1 MKNIIK
7 TLIVMLTSVSLFGL
21 ANAGEVGVS
30 GTAKATYNIESGG
43 INAGKGLGITNE
55 LNFTAS
61 GETDAGYTW
70 SYSMELDPGATSA
83 ASETT
88 GTNTQSAQNDDTKLT
103 LTTPYG
109 TVGVFISEG
118 GLDVEDA
125 ASQSA
130 YSRPTD
136 MGGSDG
142 TVDNFTIDAYNNVQY
157 HTPADLIP
165 FGGSFK
171 IAHATDL
178 DAYGSGNNAGG
189 TGQGADGIGIDGYV
203 GRSATEMQVT
213 FDAIPMADGLKV
225 GASYFEFDEQGA
237 DGAKIDATAESGAYY
252 ATYSIGNVSLGYSK
266 GFKQLLVSDNANG
279 GSPGTLVDHYDQTN
293 QSIAY
298 AVNDDLTISYEREE
312 SKAAYLD
319 DTNNADVTQ
328 KSTGIQL
335 AYNLGGMT
343 LAVSRNSHVNPSY
356 SETATDIDQTL
367 FALTMAF

>member
-7 TLIVMLTSVSLFGL
+7 TLIVMLSSVSLFGL
-21 ANAGEVGVS
+21 ANAGELSVS

-43 INAGKGLGITNE
+43 TNKGKGLGITNE

-70 SYSMELDPGATSA
+70 SYSMELDPGGTA
-83 ASETT
+83 
-88 GTNTQSAQNDDTKLT
+88 GTNTDDESLQSAQNDDTQLT
-103 LTTPYG
+103 LSTPYG

-118 GLDVEDA
+118 GLDVEDS
-125 ASQSA
+125 ASQSVYA
-130 YSRPTD
+130 RPTD

-142 TVDNFTIDAYNNVQY
+142 VVDNFDIGAYNNVQY

-171 IAHATDL
+171 LAYAPDL
-178 DAYGSGNNAGG
+178 DAYGSGNNVGG
-189 TGQGADGIGIDGYV
+189 TGQGADGIGVDGYV
-203 GRSATEMQVT
+203 GRSATEMQAS
-213 FDAIPMADGLKV
+213 FSAIPMADGLKI
-225 GASYFEFDEQGA
+225 GASYFEFDQQGG
-237 DGAKIDATAESGAYY
+237 DGVKKDQEAESGAYY

-266 GFKQLLVSDNANG
+266 GFKALLISNDANG
-279 GSPGTLVDHYDQTN
+279 GSPGTLVESYDQTN

-298 AVNDDLTISYEREE
+298 AINDDLSVSYEKEE
-312 SKAAYLD
+312 SKASYLD
-319 DTNNADVTQ
+319 DANADVTQ

-343 LAVSRNSHVNPSY
+343 LAISRNSHTNPSY
-356 SETATDIDQTL
+356 SETATDIDQTM

>member
-7 TLIVMLTSVSLFGL
+7 TLIVMLTSISLFGS
-21 ANAGEVGVS
+21 ATAGELGVS
-30 GTAKATYNIESGG
+30 GTAKATYNIETGA
-43 INAGKGLGITNE
+43 NKGKGLGITNE

-70 SYSMELDPGATSA
+70 SYSMELDPGATSP
-83 ASETT
+83 STETST
-88 GTNTQSAQNDDTKLT
+88 GDTQSAQNDDTKLT

-142 TVDNFTIDAYNNVQY
+142 VVDNFTIDAYNNMQY
-157 HTPADLIP
+157 HTPGDLIP

-171 IAHATDL
+171 IAYAPDL
-178 DAYGSGNNAGG
+178 DKYGSGHNAGVEIQEG
-189 TGQGADGIGIDGYV
+189 LAATV
-203 GRSATEMQVT
+203 GRSATEMQVS
-213 FDAIPMADGLKV
+213 FDALPGVDGLKI
-225 GASYFEFDEQGA
+225 GASYFDFDKQG
-237 DGAKIDATAESGAYY
+237 DESKKDQEAESGAYY

-266 GFKQLLVSDNANG
+266 GFKSLQVTDDANTG
-279 GSPGTLVDHYDQTN
+279 VEYYDQTN

-298 AVNDDLTISYEREE
+298 AVNDDLTISYESEKSE
-312 SKAAYLD
+312 ANYVLDSTAA
-319 DTNNADVTQ
+319 VEQ
-328 KSTGIQL
+328 KSTGVQL
-335 AYNLGGMT
+335 AYNMGGMT
-343 LAVSRNSHVNPSY
+343 LAIARNSHDNPSY
-356 SETATDIDQTL
+356 STTAADLDQTL
-367 FALTMAF
+367 IAVTMAF

>member
-7 TLIVMLTSVSLFGL
+7 TLIVMLTSISLFGS
-21 ANAGEVGVS
+21 ATAGELGVS
-30 GTAKATYNIESGG
+30 GTAKATYNIETGA
-43 INAGKGLGITNE
+43 NKGKGLGITNE

-70 SYSMELDPGATSA
+70 SYSMELDPGATSP
-83 ASETT
+83 STETST
-88 GTNTQSAQNDDTKLT
+88 GDTQSAQNDDTKLT

-142 TVDNFTIDAYNNVQY
+142 VVDNFTIDAYNNMQY
-157 HTPADLIP
+157 HTPGDLIP

-171 IAHATDL
+171 IAYAPDL
-178 DAYGSGNNAGG
+178 DKYGSGNNSGVTKSDG
-189 TGQGADGIGIDGYV
+189 EADYA
-203 GRSATEMQVT
+203 GRSATSMQVS
-213 FDAIPMADGLKV
+213 FDALPGVDGLKI
-225 GASYFEFDEQGA
+225 GASYFDFDKQG
-237 DGAKIDATAESGAYY
+237 DEGKKDQEAESGAYY

-266 GFKQLLVSDNANG
+266 GLKALLVGDDANTG
-279 GSPGTLVDHYDQTN
+279 VEYYDQTN

-298 AVNDDLTISYEREE
+298 AVNDDLTISYESEKSE
-312 SKAAYLD
+312 ANYVLDSTAA
-319 DTNNADVTQ
+319 VEQ
-328 KSTGIQL
+328 KSTGVQL
-335 AYNLGGMT
+335 AYNMGGMT
-343 LAVSRNSHVNPSY
+343 LAIARNSHDNPSY
-356 SETATDIDQTL
+356 STTAADLDQTL
-367 FALTMAF
+367 IAVTMAF

>member
-7 TLIVMLTSVSLFGL
+7 TLIVMLSSVSLFAS
-21 ANAGEVGVS
+21 ANAGELSVS
-30 GTAKATYNIESGG
+30 GTAKATYNIETGS
-43 INAGKGLGITNE
+43 NNGKGLGITNE

-70 SYSMELDPGATSA
+70 SYSMELDPGATA
-83 ASETT
+83 ATT
-88 GTNTQSAQNDDTKLT
+88 VTDNDRLQSAQNDDTKLT
-103 LTTPYG
+103 LSTPYG

-142 TVDNFTIDAYNNVQY
+142 VVDNFTIDAYNNMQY

-171 IAHATDL
+171 IAYAPDL
-178 DAYGSGNNAGG
+178 DTYGSGNNGGG
-189 TGQGADGIGIDGYV
+189 TGQGASGIGIDGYV
-203 GRSATEMQVT
+203 GRAATEMQVS
-213 FDAIPMADGLKV
+213 FDAIPMADGLKI
-225 GASYFEFDEQGA
+225 GASYFEFDQQGG
-237 DGAKIDATAESGAYY
+237 DGVKKDQEAESGAYY

-266 GFKQLLVSDNANG
+266 GFKALLISDDANG
-279 GSPGTLVDHYDQTN
+279 GSPGTLVEAYDQTN

-298 AVNDDLTISYEREE
+298 AVNDDLTISYEKEE
-312 SKAAYLD
+312 SKASYLD
-319 DTNNADVTQ
+319 DANADVTQ

-343 LAVSRNSHVNPSY
+343 LAVSRNSHTNPSY
-356 SETATDIDQTL
+356 SETATDIDQTM
-367 FALTMAF
+367 FAVTMAF